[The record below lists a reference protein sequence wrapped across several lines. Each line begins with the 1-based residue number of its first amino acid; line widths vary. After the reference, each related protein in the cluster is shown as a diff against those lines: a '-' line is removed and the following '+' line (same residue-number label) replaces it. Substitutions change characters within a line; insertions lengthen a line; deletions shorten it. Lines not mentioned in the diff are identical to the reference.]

1 MRTSLRDRPT
11 TSLLSDRFAWRELT
25 LSTHKHVAHPSEAR
39 VLTCRPMLPG
49 SATPATDAR
58 RAAWD
63 RLDRPLDLLVIG
75 GGIVGAG
82 VFSEAARRGF
92 QVALV
97 ERRDF
102 AWGTSSRSSKLV
114 HGGMRYLRQ
123 GRLFST
129 LEAVRE
135 RERLLRELPGLV
147 APLRFVA
154 VARATRPTLRWELE
168 VASLA
173 YAMGTLRWT
182 HRFHPPAEAQAM
194 VPGLDPLG
202 LVGAV
207 AFDDASTDDARLVLR
222 VLAEGRRAG
231 GVAINE
237 VEAVELHAAGGRV
250 CGARV
255 RDRLTGEERE
265 LRAGVVVNATGA
277 QADGLRAKLGS
288 APRLRPLRGSHL
300 VIPAQRLPVRHAVA
314 LHHVRDR
321 RPIYVIPWQG
331 VSLVGTTDLDHR
343 APLDQEPGITGAEV
357 DYLLAGLTAELPGLR
372 LGPEDV
378 MATFSGVRGVLGT
391 GGRPSAE
398 ARDHVMWDEQG
409 LLTVASGKLT
419 TFRRIGCQVLD
430 HARRVLPPPAA
441 LSLAPAASDRP
452 TSVEAVGTVH
462 PATWARLVA
471 SHGREA
477 PAVLACARP
486 GELEG
491 IAGAPVSWA
500 ELRFAARAESVVHL
514 DDLLLRR
521 VRLGLLLPEGGRA
534 VLGRVA
540 ALCAEE
546 LGWDAARWRREE
558 ADYLALCAA
567 RYSLPGAAC
576 GAASSGAAAK
586 SAHSEPSA
594 DSPISG

>member
-1 MRTSLRDRPT
+1 
-11 TSLLSDRFAWRELT
+11 
-25 LSTHKHVAHPSEAR
+25 
-39 VLTCRPMLPG
+39 
-49 SATPATDAR
+49 
-58 RAAWD
+58 
-63 RLDRPLDLLVIG
+63 
-75 GGIVGAG
+75 
-82 VFSEAARRGF
+82 
-92 QVALV
+92 V
-97 ERRDF
+97 E
-102 AWGTSSRSSKLV
+102 G
-114 HGGMRYLRQ
+114 
-123 GRLFST
+123 
-129 LEAVRE
+129 
-135 RERLLRELPGLV
+135 
-147 APLRFVA
+147 
-154 VARATRPTLRWELE
+154 
-168 VASLA
+168 
-173 YAMGTLRWT
+173 
-182 HRFHPPAEAQAM
+182 
-194 VPGLDPLG
+194 
-202 LVGAV
+202 
-207 AFDDASTDDARLVLR
+207 
-222 VLAEGRRAG
+222 
-231 GVAINE
+231 
-237 VEAVELHAAGGRV
+237 
-250 CGARV
+250 
-255 RDRLTGEERE
+255 
-265 LRAGVVVNATGA
+265 
-277 QADGLRAKLGS
+277 
-288 APRLRPLRGSHL
+288 
-300 VIPAQRLPVRHAVA
+300 
-314 LHHVRDR
+314 DR